1 MLRSFI
7 RPVGLCLM
15 VVLVILVAAV
25 RAQEPQPPNQAQ
37 IDRER
42 AIEVVRAINAAESDY
57 RTAHGRFAFW
67 YEVRNFRL
75 VTPGTQI
82 TLFPHPWWSEE
93 VIPGYRLTLLVADEG
108 KAYSVSLHDMKAN
121 GCGLSVFSDQSGLI
135 YQGTT
140 VDCTQFNEIPP
151 DRVNRK

>member
-42 AIEVVRAINAAESDY
+42 AIEVVRAINAAECDY
-57 RTAHGRFAFW
+57 RTAHGS
-67 YEVRNFRL
+67 L
-75 VTPGTQI
+75 C
-82 TLFPHPWWSEE
+82 
-93 VIPGYRLTLLVADEG
+93 LLV
-108 KAYSVSLHDMKAN
+108 
-121 GCGLSVFSDQSGLI
+121 
-135 YQGTT
+135 
-140 VDCTQFNEIPP
+140 
-151 DRVNRK
+151 